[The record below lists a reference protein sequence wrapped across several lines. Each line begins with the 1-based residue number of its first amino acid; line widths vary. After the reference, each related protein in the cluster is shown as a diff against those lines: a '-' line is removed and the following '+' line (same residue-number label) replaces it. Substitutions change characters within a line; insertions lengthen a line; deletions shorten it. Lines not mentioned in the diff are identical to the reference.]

1 MKKEVVMYMSLTMG
15 NVLLTKRE
23 VLYQVFESLFKY
35 RTIDIRWKKVG

>member
-1 MKKEVVMYMSLTMG
+1 MYMSLTMG